1 MAGCVD
7 SPEAV
12 NQVVCMCLMIS
23 GQAQSKTKQKP
34 KNDGA
39 ATQDAGEWADQPL
52 MPAT

>member
-23 GQAQSKTKQKP
+23 GQAQARMRKKSGKAGT
-34 KNDGA
+34 
-39 ATQDAGEWADQPL
+39 ATQDAGAEVGSGGK
-52 MPAT
+52 